1 MKPTFPN
8 KQSVLVPVRL
18 GNNNVITFDYNDK
31 QTILAY
37 SPKKAH
43 IINFVPVR
51 LGNINSD
58 ITLNHNI
65 NRPSWATSS
74 YKLPN
79 AHYKS
84 HHVAKVDNCPRVFV
98 GRSLHFNSCALG
110 RNVWNACRIATVGK
124 LKGQNLSHALK
135 RKKKFTQSCFTLPWK
150 HVEEGV
156 VVPRVHSFFGDYK
169 IR

>member
-1 MKPTFPN
+1 MKPTSPN

-18 GNNNVITFDYNDK
+18 GNNNLIIFDYNDK
-31 QTILAY
+31 QAILAY

-58 ITLNHNI
+58 VTLNHNR
-65 NRPSWATSS
+65 NRPSWPTSS
-74 YKLPN
+74 YK
-79 AHYKS
+79 
-84 HHVAKVDNCPRVFV
+84 RV
-98 GRSLHFNSCALG
+98 
-110 RNVWNACRIATVGK
+110 ATVGK